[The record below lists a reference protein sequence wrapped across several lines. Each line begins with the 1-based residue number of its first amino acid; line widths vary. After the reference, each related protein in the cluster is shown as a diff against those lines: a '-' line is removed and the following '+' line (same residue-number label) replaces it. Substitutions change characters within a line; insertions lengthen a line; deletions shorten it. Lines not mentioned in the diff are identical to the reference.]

1 MTNIELMEGLEILSV
16 SDTMPAGIG
25 ILLGV
30 LCFGVIALS
39 TYLLADS
46 IMEGSGVGVIISLV
60 FIGIGMFLSGVVAS
74 ETFCPTPT
82 YKVLVDDSVSMN
94 EFYDKYEILN
104 VEGKIYTIELK
115 GE

>member
-25 ILLGV
+25 IILGI
-30 LCFGVIALS
+30 LCFVVIALS
-39 TYLLADS
+39 IYLLADS
-46 IMEGSGVGVIISLV
+46 IAEDSGVGVITSLV

-74 ETFCPTPT
+74 EIFCPTPT

-104 VEGKIYTIELK
+104 VEGKIYTIEPK